1 MSLEKKTVLTMDG
14 NTAAAYIGYAMS
26 EVAGIFPITP
36 SSPMAEIC
44 DKWAA
49 NGRKNIFNQV
59 VNVTEMQSEGGASGA
74 VHGSLAAG
82 ALTTTFTASQGLLL
96 MIPNMY
102 KMAGELLPAVFHVSS
117 RSLATHALSI
127 FGDQQDVMAARPTGF
142 AMLNSCN
149 VQEVMDMAA
158 IAHLSAIKSSMP
170 FMHFF
175 DGFRT
180 SHEIQKIETIGY
192 ETLRPLI
199 DYEALARFRTNAM
212 NPEHPVAR
220 GSAQNPDI
228 YFQNAELKNIYYEGI
243 PDIVNEYME
252 KLGRETGRTYKPF
265 EYYGAEDAELIIV
278 AMGSVCDTIHETID
292 YLRRENDKVGMIVV
306 HLYRPFSAK
315 YLFNVLPDTVRKI
328 AVLDR
333 TKEPGSAG
341 EPLYLDIAHAIFKAG
356 RDIEVVGGRY
366 GLSSKN
372 TTPDDIYAVFENLRA
387 EESKDNFTISITDD
401 VSFTSLPV
409 TTSINTTPEGTICAK
424 FWGLGADGTVGSNKR
439 AIKIIGDNTD
449 MNAQAYFYYDSK
461 KSGNI
466 TVSHLRFG
474 KEKIRAPYYIKDA
487 DYIACHNPSFVTQFK
502 LLEGLKENGVF
513 VLNCPWSDDE
523 LAGILPDD
531 MKQYITDKNIRF
543 YTIDAIKITNEI
555 GLGNRINMVMQSAFF
570 SLSKIIP
577 LDEAVGYLKDGIK
590 KAYGHKGE
598 SIVTMNYEAVDRG
611 LEGLHKVEIPAD
623 WISRTGSDEEE
634 KEVPPFI
641 RDVAFVM
648 LSQQGDN
655 LPVSAFR
662 DRPDGALPAGTTK
675 YEKRGI
681 ANVIPRWD
689 VDACIQCNQC
699 SLVCPHAVIRPF
711 LLDKEEQDRAPESF
725 VCKDPVGKQFEGLKF
740 RIQVSPLDCT
750 GCGNCA
756 DICPAPGKAL
766 FMEPLADQREVQI
779 KNWEFSETLTYKDKL
794 MSREMFKGSQFAQPL
809 LEFSG
814 ACPGCGETAYVKLL
828 TQLFGER
835 MLIANATGCS
845 SIWGANA
852 SSNAY
857 TVNGDGRGPAWA
869 NSLFEDNAEY
879 GLGMRLATK
888 QRRSKLLDL
897 VSALAEETNDDELKK
912 ACLDYIEKR
921 NDRSESQAVSDALIA
936 VLDKQGALSDKMLHI
951 IAHKDMLSMKSQWIV
966 GGDGWAY
973 DIGYGGLDH
982 VLASGENVNVLVM
995 DTEVYS
1001 NTGGQSSKATP
1012 TAAVAKFA
1020 SSGKKIRKKDLGAM
1034 AITYGYV
1041 YVAQIALGA
1050 NMNQAV
1056 KAMVEAEKYDG
1067 PSLIIAYAPCIEHGI
1082 KVGMGKS
1089 VNREK
1094 LAVQSGYWHLY
1105 RFNPELSEEEKNP
1118 FVLDS
1123 KEPTLSFR
1131 DFLMGEVRY
1140 ASLESAFPDTA
1151 EELFSKAEKDAGA
1164 RLKYYLKLAEK

>member
-1 MSLEKKTVLTMDG
+1 MNLEKKTVITMDG
-14 NTAAAYIGYAMS
+14 NNAAAYIAYGFS

-36 SSPMAEIC
+36 STPMAEIC
-44 DKWAA
+44 DQWASK
-49 NGRKNIFNQV
+49 GRKNIFNQV
-59 VNVTEMQSEGGASGA
+59 VKVVEMQSEAGASGA

-102 KMAGELLPAVFHVSS
+102 KISGELLPAVFHVAS

-127 FGDQQDVMAARPTGF
+127 FGDQQDVMATRATGF
-142 AMLNSCN
+142 SMLSSCN

-158 IAHLSAIKSSMP
+158 IAHLCAIKSSMP
-170 FMHFF
+170 FTHFF

-199 DYEALARFRTNAM
+199 DYESLNNFRKKAL
-212 NPEHPVAR
+212 NPEHPVSK

-228 YFQNAELKNIYYEGI
+228 YFQNAELKNIYYEKI
-243 PDIVNEYME
+243 PDLVNEYME
-252 KLGRETGRTYKPF
+252 KLGNETGRYYKPF
-265 EYYGAEDAELIIV
+265 DYYGAEDAERIII
-278 AMGSVCDTIHETID
+278 AIGSICDTTHETID
-292 YLRRENDKVGMIVV
+292 YLLKKGEKVGMIVV
-306 HLYRPFSAK
+306 HLFRPFSTK
-315 YLFNVLPDTVRKI
+315 YLFNVLPESVKKI
-328 AVLDR
+328 AVIER
-333 TKEPGSAG
+333 TKEPGSIG
-341 EPLYLDIAHAIFKAG
+341 EPLYLDITHALFKEG
-356 RDIEVVGGRY
+356 KNIEVVGGRY

-372 TTPDDIYAVFENLRA
+372 TTPDDILAVFENLNA
-387 EESKDNFTISITDD
+387 KESKDNFTISINDD
-401 VSFTSLPV
+401 VSFTSLPT

-424 FWGLGADGTVGSNKR
+424 FWGLGADGTVGANKR

-487 DYIACHNPSFVTQFK
+487 DYIACHNSSFVNQFK
-502 LLEGLKENGVF
+502 LLEGLKENGAF
-513 VLNCPWSDDE
+513 VLNCPWTDDE
-523 LAGILPDD
+523 LAHELPQD
-531 MKQYITDKNIRF
+531 MKDYIIKKNIEF

-570 SLSKIIP
+570 KLSNIIP
-577 LDEAVGYLKDGIK
+577 LDEAVKYLKDGIK

-598 SIVTMNYEAVDRG
+598 NIVTMNYEAVDKG
-611 LEGLHKVEIPAD
+611 LEGLHKVVITDSWNKE
-623 WISRTGSDEEE
+623 SLVSEE
-634 KEVPPFI
+634 KEVPSFI
-641 RDVAFVM
+641 KDVAYVM
-648 LSQQGDN
+648 MSQQGDK
-655 LPVSAFR
+655 LPVSSFL
-662 DRPDGALPAGTTK
+662 DRPDGSFPAGTTK

-681 ANVIPRWD
+681 ATVIPRWD
-689 VDACIQCNQC
+689 VNACIQCNQC
-699 SLVCPHAVIRPF
+699 SIVCPHAVIRPF
-711 LLDKEEQDRAPESF
+711 LLNEEEMARAPETF
-725 VCKDPVGKQFEGLKF
+725 LTKVPLGKQFEGLKY

-766 FMEPLADQREVQI
+766 FMEPLSEQVEVQK
-779 KNWEFSETLTYKDKL
+779 KNWEFSETLTYKDNL
-794 MSREMFKGSQFAQPL
+794 MSKEIFKGSQFAQPL

-814 ACPGCGETAYVKLL
+814 ACPGCGETAYVKLV
-828 TQLFGER
+828 TQLFGDK
-835 MLIANATGCS
+835 MIIANATGCS

-852 SSNAY
+852 SSMAY
-857 TVNGDGRGPAWA
+857 TSNAKGRGPAWA
-869 NSLFEDNAEY
+869 NSLFEDNAEF
-879 GLGMRLATK
+879 GFGMRIATK
-888 QRRSKLLDL
+888 HRRAKVLETVETLLESSDNSLLNEALTDYRVNRNNKEKSRIVADKLVEVLSKEKNINENMKFILDNKDI
-897 VSALAEETNDDELKK
+897 LAD
-912 ACLDYIEKR
+912 I
-921 NDRSESQAVSDALIA
+921 
-936 VLDKQGALSDKMLHI
+936 
-951 IAHKDMLSMKSQWIV
+951 SQWIV

-982 VLASGENVNVLVM
+982 VLASGENVNILVM

-1012 TAAVAKFA
+1012 TAAIAKFA

-1050 NMNQAV
+1050 NINQAV
-1056 KAMVEAEKYDG
+1056 KALVEAEKYDG
-1067 PSLIIAYAPCIEHGI
+1067 PSIVIAYAPCIEHGI

-1094 LAVQSGYWHLY
+1094 LAVSSGYWHLY
-1105 RFNPELSEEEKNP
+1105 RYNPTNTIKGENP
-1118 FVLDS
+1118 FTLDS

-1140 ASLESAFPDTA
+1140 ASLQKAFPETS
-1151 EELFSKAEKDAGA
+1151 EELFNKAEEDAKI
-1164 RLKYYLKLAEK
+1164 RLKYYQKLAEK